1 MFQKSVSSICQ
12 QFTNELDKVR
22 LSAIAECDKQKARIS
37 KATYLYEEALEEGAA
52 AGTAIGNI
60 EELFGISVKK

>member
-1 MFQKSVSSICQ
+1 
-12 QFTNELDKVR
+12 VR
-22 LSAIAECDKQKARIS
+22 LASIAKRDKQYALIS

-60 EELFGISVKK
+60 EELFGISVEK